1 MLLSFTG
8 ASLLSLSIH
17 TVTLPHPQLPADTM
31 SHHYFLCD
39 KEQTHDFQSPSHH
52 KPDLIWSLSI
62 TSHHIKVKVMSFSSR
77 AMMTP
82 PSRLHLQSEA
92 HAATSFTEAVSLT
105 KFELL
110 QHTDRTVC
118 KKRKKKVLPCAN
130 KTADAHSRT
139 QPFIISVYLLPV
151 AVPDKNLAFTA
162 ICSGQG
168 VSRAG
173 CMAISLFEL
182 YSMNL
187 GVQVSI

>member
-1 MLLSFTG
+1 
-8 ASLLSLSIH
+8 
-17 TVTLPHPQLPADTM
+17 M

-52 KPDLIWSLSI
+52 KPGLIWSLSI
-62 TSHHIKVKVMSFSSR
+62 TSHHIKVKVMCLLVAGPWWRLLRGCIYSLKHMLPR
-77 AMMTP
+77 
-82 PSRLHLQSEA
+82 PSRRPSVWQSL
-92 HAATSFTEAVSLT
+92 SFYNAPAGQSA
-105 KFELL
+105 
-110 QHTDRTVC
+110 
-118 KKRKKKVLPCAN
+118 KKKKKKKKDLPCAN

-173 CMAISLFEL
+173 CMALWVVQYEFRCASFHLNRKYECHTEERGWFNSLQWEATGL
-182 YSMNL
+182 WVM
-187 GVQVSI
+187 